1 MTKNINKL
9 ALMLALGSGMALA
22 QGMGQQT
29 PQTPPTVP
37 PSSSQ
42 STTTPD
48 QSAPAAHPDTQAP
61 SATDQTSKPDTS
73 AKPSDSSKLPQSDAA
88 AGSNPSD
95 VQSTI
100 QSALQQDSTLA
111 SANITAKVT
120 DKAVELNGTVPSKDA
135 KEQAEKIAK
144 TNAGDR
150 KIKNHLKVASAD
162 KSMDK
167 SGMKDKDKDN
177 TTNPKQ

>member
-1 MTKNINKL
+1 MTKNISKL

-37 PSSSQ
+37 PSSQ
-42 STTTPD
+42 SSTAPD
-48 QSAPAAHPDTQAP
+48 QSAPAAKPDTQAP
-61 SATDQTSKPDTS
+61 SATDQSKPADTSAQPS

-88 AGSNPSD
+88 AGANPSD
-95 VQSTI
+95 VQGTI

-111 SANITAKVT
+111 GANITAKVT
-120 DKAVELNGTVPSKDA
+120 DKNVDLEGTVPSKDA
-135 KEQAEKIAK
+135 KDQAEKIAK

-150 KIKNHLKVASAD
+150 KIKNHLKIASAD
-162 KSMDK
+162 KGMDK
-167 SGMKDKDKDN
+167 MQKDN
-177 TTNPKQ
+177 TSPNPKQ

>member
-1 MTKNINKL
+1 M
-9 ALMLALGSGMALA
+9 
-22 QGMGQQT
+22 
-29 PQTPPTVP
+29 
-37 PSSSQ
+37 
-42 STTTPD
+42 
-48 QSAPAAHPDTQAP
+48 
-61 SATDQTSKPDTS
+61 
-73 AKPSDSSKLPQSDAA
+73 PQSDAA
-88 AGSNPSD
+88 ASSNPSD

-150 KIKNHLKVASAD
+150 KIKNHLKMASAE
-162 KSMDK
+162 K
-167 SGMKDKDKDN
+167 SGMTRSSMPKDN

>member
-37 PSSSQ
+37 PSSQ
-42 STTTPD
+42 STTAPD
-48 QSAPAAHPDTQAP
+48 ASSPAQHPDTQAP
-61 SATDQTSKPDTS
+61 SATDQTSKPETS

-150 KIKNHLKVASAD
+150 KVKNHLKIASAD

-167 SGMKDKDKDN
+167 SGMKDKDN
-177 TTNPKQ
+177 TSNPKQ